1 MPLFLQQCSD
11 CKCNILHHPATPS
24 WNHQLTTK
32 LGLALSGAMELG
44 EPLPAMY
51 TMWEIQISSKLGG
64 LPDSIHCWGE
74 WCHHARHL
82 SLSFNCWGHTK
93 ASLWKLKFPKPP
105 CIDALPSSL
114 LECVASTVPAAC
126 QGAKSTVNV
135 YSKKQAITFLWF
147 HFQGTVELCFIWVCS
162 LF

>member
-64 LPDSIHCWGE
+64 LPDFLFTAE
-74 WCHHARHL
+74 V
-82 SLSFNCWGHTK
+82 N
-93 ASLWKLKFPKPP
+93 
-105 CIDALPSSL
+105 
-114 LECVASTVPAAC
+114 
-126 QGAKSTVNV
+126 GATMPD
-135 YSKKQAITFLWF
+135 TFLLALIV
-147 HFQGTVELCFIWVCS
+147 GDTLKPRCGN
-162 LF
+162 